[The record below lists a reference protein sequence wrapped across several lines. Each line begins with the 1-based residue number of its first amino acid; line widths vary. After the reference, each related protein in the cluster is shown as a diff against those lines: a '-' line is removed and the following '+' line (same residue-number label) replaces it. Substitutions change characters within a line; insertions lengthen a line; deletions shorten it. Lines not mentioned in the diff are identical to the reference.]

1 MYSALPSEPQPNGGK
16 KDMSIMMQH
25 QTPPTPTGV
34 KVMKNDCPTVCCVH
48 DLVRQPCTNLEDC
61 DEYIGS
67 IIRSLLQEGKIID
80 SGRRRNGQILWV
92 VPKNWQ

>member
-1 MYSALPSEPQPNGGK
+1 MMMVFERVTIMKRRNATADCRRWSNKRSRQPN
-16 KDMSIMMQH
+16 M
-25 QTPPTPTGV
+25 
-34 KVMKNDCPTVCCVH
+34 NDCPTVCCVA
-48 DLVRQPCTNLEDC
+48 DLVGQPCTNLEDC

-92 VPKNWQ
+92 VPENWQ